1 MALKI
6 KLLVLRMPTLETD
19 SSDQAGLID
28 DVESAIKNKL
38 QDGYEVIGTVDG
50 KGNLLVILKKDE

>member
-1 MALKI
+1 
-6 KLLVLRMPTLETD
+6 MPTLETD